1 MTYKSHVRKFF
12 FFFKI
17 HKKYETYNPDQLIGF
32 PWVPGPAEK
41 ILNFLKIKIFERK
54 KIVNLK

>member
-1 MTYKSHVRKFF
+1 MLESFF

-17 HKKYETYNPDQLIGF
+17 HKKYKAYNPDQLIGF
-32 PWVPGPAEK
+32 PWVPGPGEK
-41 ILNFLKIKIFERK
+41 ILNLLKIKIFERK